1 MTPRRF
7 MDSHLSVQAHK
18 EGAVKKARRTRRNF
32 VKKHLDRLHKPATHV
47 DKKKREQARKCR
59 GRVV

>member
-1 MTPRRF
+1 M
-7 MDSHLSVQAHK
+7 
-18 EGAVKKARRTRRNF
+18 KKARRTRRNF
-32 VKKHLDRLHKPATHV
+32 VKKHLDKLHKPATHV

>member
-1 MTPRRF
+1 

-32 VKKHLDRLHKPATHV
+32 VKKHLDKLHKPATHV